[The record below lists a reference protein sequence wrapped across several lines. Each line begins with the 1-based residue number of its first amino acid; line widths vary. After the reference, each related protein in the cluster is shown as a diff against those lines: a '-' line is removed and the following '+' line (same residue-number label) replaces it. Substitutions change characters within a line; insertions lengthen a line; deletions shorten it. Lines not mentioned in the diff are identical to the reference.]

1 MRKKSLED
9 VKLDQSRVLMRVDF
23 NVPLDADGRV
33 LDDRRIVMAL
43 PSIRRVVEDGGS
55 LVLMSHMGR
64 PSGTGPEPEF
74 SLKPAAMHLSKL
86 VGPKHRVVFAEDC
99 AGPSAQAAVEALK
112 PGEILLLENLRFHGE
127 EKSND
132 SSFAQVLAS
141 HGDVYVNDAFGTA
154 HRDHASMVGVP
165 EAMSSQPRVA
175 GLLLMKEL
183 DYLSTAIEEAKSP
196 FFAVL
201 GGAKVSDKLGA
212 IRHLMAH
219 VDVIL
224 VGGAMAYTFLK
235 AQGDAVGKS
244 LVEEEMLETAA
255 SLLDE
260 AGQTD
265 TMIKL
270 PTDHR
275 CAASLSDL
283 TDVRTCEFG
292 IPPEY
297 MGLDIGPETAQ
308 AWKTEISKAR
318 TVVWN
323 GPLGVFEKPPFHEGS
338 LAVAEGIAKATHHH
352 AVSIVGGGETAAAIE
367 QFGLAGKMSHVSTG
381 GGASL
386 AMLEGRS
393 FRSVELLDD
402 A

>member
-99 AGPSAQAAVEALK
+99 AGPAAQAAVEALK

-235 AQGDAVGKS
+235 AQGHAVGKS

-292 IPPEY
+292 IPPEF

-338 LAVAEGIAKATHHH
+338 QAVAEGIAKATHHH

-393 FRSVELLDD
+393 FRSVQLLDD

>member
-23 NVPLDADGRV
+23 NVPLDGAGQV

-43 PSIRRVVEDGGS
+43 PSIRRVVEQGGS

-64 PSGTGPEPEF
+64 PSGKGLEPEY
-74 SLKPAAMHLSKL
+74 SLKPAADRLSELIGK
-86 VGPKHRVVFAEDC
+86 KHKVVFAEDC
-99 AGPSAQAAVEALK
+99 AGPSAAAAVEALK

-132 SSFAQVLAS
+132 SSFAAALAC

-165 EAMSSQPRVA
+165 EAMTSRPRVA
-175 GLLLMKEL
+175 GLLMMKEL
-183 DYLSTAIEEAKSP
+183 DYLSTAIEEAKAP

-224 VGGAMAYTFLK
+224 VGGAMAYTFMK
-235 AQGDAVGKS
+235 AQGQAVGNS

-255 SLLDE
+255 ALLKQ
-260 AGQTD
+260 AVQTN
-265 TMIKL
+265 TVIKL

-275 CAASLSDL
+275 CAASISD
-283 TDVRTCEFG
+283 TTHVRTCEFG
-292 IPPEY
+292 IPPEL
-297 MGLDIGPETAQ
+297 MGLDIGPETASD
-308 AWKTEISKAR
+308 WKAEISKAR

-323 GPLGVFEKPPFHEGS
+323 GPLGVFETPPFHEGS
-338 LAVAEGIAKATHHH
+338 LAVAEGIAKATHHR
-352 AVSIVGGGETAAAIE
+352 AISIVGGGETAAAIE

>member
-99 AGPSAQAAVEALK
+99 AGPAAQAAVEALK

-235 AQGDAVGKS
+235 AQGHAVGKS

-255 SLLDE
+255 S
-260 AGQTD
+260 
-265 TMIKL
+265 
-270 PTDHR
+270 PTK
-275 CAASLSDL
+275 
-283 TDVRTCEFG
+283 
-292 IPPEY
+292 
-297 MGLDIGPETAQ
+297 TAQ
-308 AWKTEISKAR
+308 F
-318 TVVWN
+318 
-323 GPLGVFEKPPFHEGS
+323 L
-338 LAVAEGIAKATHHH
+338 
-352 AVSIVGGGETAAAIE
+352 
-367 QFGLAGKMSHVSTG
+367 
-381 GGASL
+381 
-386 AMLEGRS
+386 
-393 FRSVELLDD
+393 
-402 A
+402 